1 VILLQIDPTSDD
13 EPETI
18 CEGCYETK
26 YNSIFVWFSILGVGH
41 YRWLRGPIRQLAP
54 NSKADYQVCT
64 IWCILDFMQLWIII
78 VA

>member
-1 VILLQIDPTSDD
+1 
-13 EPETI
+13 
-18 CEGCYETK
+18 
-26 YNSIFVWFSILGVGH
+26 
-41 YRWLRGPIRQLAP
+41 LRGPIRQLAP